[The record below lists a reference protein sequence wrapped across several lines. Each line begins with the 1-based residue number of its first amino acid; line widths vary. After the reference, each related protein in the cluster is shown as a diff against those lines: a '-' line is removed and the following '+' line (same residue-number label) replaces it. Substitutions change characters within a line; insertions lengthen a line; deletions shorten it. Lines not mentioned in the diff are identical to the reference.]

1 MLKNFTIQ
9 IFRECRCSK
18 NSILNRFNGF
28 TLAEV
33 LITLVIIGVIAAMTI
48 PTAINNMQEQEL
60 KSQFAKAY
68 SSVSQALYRAEMY
81 DMFGS
86 AQCYYPYDLENDTR
100 DTGVATECSKLYTA
114 LAKQLKVTKTCKNN
128 AKAEGCVPQ
137 YQSYNSSGCG
147 GYSEDNINNYNTAYV
162 LPNGQIIIR
171 YFSMPLFLIDIN
183 GQKGPNAY
191 GKDLFSFGITKHN
204 NSGLYINSGVCDY
217 PVSGGRTTREMIK
230 YSMAGIK

>member
-1 MLKNFTIQ
+1 
-9 IFRECRCSK
+9 
-18 NSILNRFNGF
+18 
-28 TLAEV
+28 
-33 LITLVIIGVIAAMTI
+33 MTI

-86 AQCYYPYDLENDTR
+86 AQCYYPYNIDTDTNDAA
-100 DTGVATECSKLYTA
+100 VATECSKLYSA
-114 LAKQLKVTKTCKNN
+114 MAKQLKVIKTCAGN
-128 AKAEGCVPQ
+128 AKADGCVPT
-137 YQSYNSSGCG
+137 YRTYNVAGCG
-147 GYSEDNINNYNTAYV
+147 GYSETNINNSNTAYV

-171 YFSMPLFLIDIN
+171 YFNMPLFLVDIN

-191 GKDLFSFGITKHN
+191 GKDLFSLSIRKHN

>member
-1 MLKNFTIQ
+1 M
-9 IFRECRCSK
+9 SK
-18 NSILNRFNGF
+18 LNAF

-33 LITLVIIGVIAAMTI
+33 LITLVIIGVIAALTI

-60 KSQFAKAY
+60 KTQFAKAY

-86 AQCYYPYDLENDTR
+86 AQCYYPYNIDTDTN
-100 DTGVATECSKLYTA
+100 DTGVVTECSKLYTA
-114 LAKQLKVTKTCKNN
+114 LAKQLNVNKTCAGN
-128 AKAEGCVPQ
+128 AKADGCVPT
-137 YQSYNSSGCG
+137 YQTYSKAGCG
-147 GYSEDNINNYNTAYV
+147 GYSEDNINNNNTAYV
-162 LPNGQIIIR
+162 FPNGQIIIR
-171 YFSMPLFLIDIN
+171 YYSMPLFLIDIN

-191 GKDLFSFGITKHN
+191 GKDLFSFGIRKHS
-204 NSGLYINSGVCDY
+204 NSGLFINSGVCDY